1 MAKLLAA
8 LLIIHGLIH
17 GLGFVKGLGLARV
30 AQLQRDISAPAGVLW
45 LVAGVLFLGAA
56 VALWIAPRVWW
67 APALVAVVVS
77 QALIVSVW
85 SDARF
90 GTLANVLILLPAIV
104 AALSQAPW
112 SDRAR
117 ADAAVA
123 HGEARALTTTAAVG
137 AADVAHLPAPV
148 RRYLDYV
155 GVVGRPVATR
165 VHARFRGQIRSSPQA
180 DWMDFQADQHNF
192 LSPRA
197 RVFFLTASKLGLPFT
212 AYHHYAD
219 GHATMEVRALS
230 LAKLVDARGPEMDQ
244 SETVT
249 FLNDLCILLPGGLLS
264 RDLEWKEL
272 DPTRVQVTLR
282 HAGQVVRATL
292 EFDAATGALTN
303 FLSDDRYQSADGRT
317 YTKYRWSTPVRDY
330 REVEGRRVAAYGEA
344 TWAMPGGP
352 LTYGR
357 FELIDITW
365 EAPSSVGDADAA
377 AGQRQVP
384 GASSILTK

>member
-1 MAKLLAA
+1 MDKLLAA
-8 LLIIHGLIH
+8 LLIIHALIH

-56 VALWIAPRVWW
+56 LALWIAPRVWW

-77 QALIVSVW
+77 QALILSAW

-90 GTLANVLILLPAIV
+90 GTIANVLIVLPAIV
-104 AALSQAPW
+104 AALAQAPW
-112 SDRAR
+112 GDRAR

-123 HGEARALTTTAAVG
+123 HGVARALTSTAAVT
-137 AADVAHLPAPV
+137 AADLARLPDAV
-148 RRYLDYV
+148 QRYLHYV
-155 GVVGRPVATR
+155 GVVGRPAPTQ

-249 FLNDLCILLPGGLLS
+249 FLNDLSILLPAGLIS
-264 RDLEWKEL
+264 RDLTWTEL
-272 DPTRVQVTLR
+272 DPTHVQVTLR
-282 HAGQVVRATL
+282 HAGQEVHATL
-292 EFDAATGALTN
+292 VFDAATGALTD
-303 FLSDDRYQSADGRT
+303 FYSDDRYQSSDGKT

-330 REVEGRRVAAYGEA
+330 REVDGRRVAAYGEA
-344 TWAMPGGP
+344 IWAMPEGP
-352 LTYGR
+352 LGYGR
-357 FELIDITW
+357 FELMDITW
-365 EAPSSVGDADAA
+365 AAPADAA
-377 AGQRQVP
+377 TRLDVAQRQVP